1 MEILSGVVV
10 VAFGVFL
17 IGLAVLIVVKPRL
30 AERFIQSFA
39 SSAQTHY
46 TEQTLRLIAGGAMVI
61 FAPSMWHT
69 DLFRVFGWLIVLS
82 TVVLL
87 LVPWRWHHELG
98 KQVLPL
104 VIRYM
109 KVFALGAFG
118 LGVLIFYGASRLLL
132 L

>member
-1 MEILSGVVV
+1 
-10 VAFGVFL
+10 
-17 IGLAVLIVVKPRL
+17 
-30 AERFIQSFA
+30 
-39 SSAQTHY
+39 
-46 TEQTLRLIAGGAMVI
+46 MVI